1 MENKPSKLLE
11 WFKVHVTVRAI
22 AANAIVAALY
32 FVMTIAF
39 YFLSYDTI
47 QVRVSEMLCLLVFF
61 NPTYTIGLT
70 IGCFFA
76 NLYSTSSLDMLFG
89 TAATL
94 VSCLLMILVSKTI
107 KNLFLTGL
115 MPVLGNALIVPFAII
130 ISTFGTPD
138 PLPLDS
144 LTYFT
149 NFGFVALGE
158 FIAILVIGYPIF
170 LMLTKKVKHFNQAI
184 LATQNLTY
192 KW

>member
-1 MENKPSKLLE
+1 
-11 WFKVHVTVRAI
+11 
-22 AANAIVAALY
+22 
-32 FVMTIAF
+32 
-39 YFLSYDTI
+39 
-47 QVRVSEMLCLLVFF
+47 
-61 NPTYTIGLT
+61 
-70 IGCFFA
+70 
-76 NLYSTSSLDMLFG
+76 
-89 TAATL
+89 
-94 VSCLLMILVSKTI
+94 
-107 KNLFLTGL
+107 

-144 LTYFT
+144 FTYFT

-170 LMLTKKVKHFNQAI
+170 LMLTKKVRHFNQAI